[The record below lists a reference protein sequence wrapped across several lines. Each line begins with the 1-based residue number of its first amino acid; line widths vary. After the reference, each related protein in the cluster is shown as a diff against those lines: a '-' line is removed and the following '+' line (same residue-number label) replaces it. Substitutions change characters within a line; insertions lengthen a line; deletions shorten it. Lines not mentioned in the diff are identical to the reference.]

1 MSNPA
6 EIATITTA
14 GGTYSYWKSIEIER
28 TVGDPV
34 SYMKFSA
41 AEPGIGA
48 GETPSWGTL
57 QLMPGD
63 AAQGYLAGQ
72 LAITGVVET
81 RQSSN
86 DPKNHGVEIIVAS
99 YTQNGVAS
107 TVDANPGQYLN
118 QTISQIANAVYGKV
132 GVSVNVDGASGANL
146 PFERVSEHVGETR
159 NAFIQRL
166 AMMRNLHMVDDA
178 NGALNLIRGETAGST
193 TLVEG
198 QNILKGRILL
208 RNQLAVSLVNLQAQN
223 FGNNTHNGSAAAQ
236 VNVQVP
242 NPSYTGSYRPYTIMA
257 EMPTDQAGA
266 QLRANHELN
275 LNDLQ
280 ICEAL
285 ITVPGWLMDDGTLWI
300 NHLREA
306 ITINSPMLIP
316 NNPFTLL
323 LRGVKHLQD
332 SEEGTRT
339 ELNLCIPRGIGSGLM
354 VDIGNAPPGT

>member
-1 MSNPA
+1 MPNPN
-6 EIATITTA
+6 EVATITRAA
-14 GGTYSYWKSIEIER
+14 GVYSYWKSVEIER
-28 TVGDPV
+28 VVGNTV

-57 QLMPGD
+57 QLMPPM
-63 AAQGYLAGQ
+63 AAQGFLAGQ
-72 LAITGVVET
+72 LAITGIVT
-81 RQSSN
+81 SRQAAYES
-86 DPKNHGVEIIVAS
+86 KNRGVEIIVAS
-99 YTQNGVAS
+99 YTQNGTAS
-107 TVDANPGQYLN
+107 TVDGNPGQYLN

-132 GVSVNVDGASGANL
+132 GVIVKVDGASGADH
-146 PFERVSEHVGETR
+146 PFERVSEHIGETR

-198 QNILKGRILL
+198 QNILKGRILI
-208 RNQLAVSLVNLQAQN
+208 RNSLAVSLVNMQCQN
-223 FGNNTHNGSAAAQ
+223 FGSNTHNGPDAAQ

-242 NPSYTGSYRPYTIMA
+242 NPSYTGSYRPYTVMA
-257 EMPTDQAGA
+257 EMATGQAGC
-266 QLRANHELN
+266 QMRGIHELS
-275 LNDLQ
+275 LNDQ
-280 ICEAL
+280 QTCEAL
-285 ITVPGWLMDDGTLWI
+285 ITVPGWLMNDGTLWI

-306 ITINSPMLIP
+306 ITINSPMLVP
-316 NNPFTLL
+316 GGPFTLL
-323 LRGVKHLQD
+323 LRGVKHMQD

-354 VDIGNAPPGT
+354 VNIGNSVPGT